1 MPNSPKTY
9 KKRLDHH
16 TCEDTNLDIIARNLE
31 QVKANNSGVT
41 PYSAIS
47 KNIVK
52 LVTLC
57 RQ

>member
-1 MPNSPKTY
+1 M
-9 KKRLDHH
+9 LDHH

-41 PYSAIS
+41 PYSAIG
-47 KNIVK
+47 NIVK

-57 RQ
+57 R